1 MGRMSLQKRRRV
13 TFEYTASDK
22 GPDDTSAQNKKFSGF
37 VRLFKKLFEKESEA
51 EEWVEITL
59 RKMLTRY
66 GQLGML
72 GIPKDEEMEAHAKR
86 VKKLTINDLQMINK
100 PQAKVAARTLH
111 KIKAKRVIV
120 PLLRQAT
127 LSTSKYPPRILHMPI
142 SSTNKYSDYEMLHV
156 NEADKRRL
164 MAGRVTIQQISRRSW
179 WTPCRVIED
188 SRTTIALPGTM
199 HAVYVCFVCIL
210 YLCVCLCA

>member
-1 MGRMSLQKRRRV
+1 MSLQKRRRV
-13 TFEYTASDK
+13 TYEYTASDK

-37 VRLFKKLFEKESEA
+37 VRLFKRLFDKESEA
-51 EEWVEITL
+51 EEWAEITL
-59 RKMLTRY
+59 CKMLARY
-66 GQLGML
+66 GQLGVR
-72 GIPKDEEMEAHAKR
+72 GIPTDEEMEMHAKR
-86 VKKLTINDLQMINK
+86 VKKLAIKDLHAMDK
-100 PQAKVAARTLH
+100 PQAMVAMRTLH
-111 KIKAKRVIV
+111 KIKGKRVIV

-127 LSTSKYPPRILHMPI
+127 LSTSKYPPRILHVPI
-142 SSTNKYSDYEMLHV
+142 SSTNKYTDYEMLHV

-199 HAVYVCFVCIL
+199 HALYVCFVCML